1 MNEEWRMVAIHHLLL
16 ALENPADGVDQILK
30 RSTTLLKGTGMD
42 HQLLFAEM
50 TREHRKWAF
59 STKVYGTLYPA
70 IRFYLIV
77 ASGLVAAKEPL
88 TTTPLGELA
97 LWVPV
102 LAVSVPIVTALDTW
116 LKPRDKWRV
125 EPARE
130 DVLRAAAG
138 RFRPSLRRCGPFD
151 ERLE

>member
-1 MNEEWRMVAIHHLLL
+1 
-16 ALENPADGVDQILK
+16 
-30 RSTTLLKGTGMD
+30 MD

-97 LWVPV
+97 QWMPV

-116 LKPRDKWRV
+116 LKPRDKWRGFMRDRDELGELMIRASGA
-125 EPARE
+125 EPE
-130 DVLRAAAG
+130 GAAALESLNAG
-138 RFRPSLRRCGPFD
+138 LAELRRRHRD
-151 ERLE
+151 ENVF

>member
-1 MNEEWRMVAIHHLLL
+1 
-16 ALENPADGVDQILK
+16 
-30 RSTTLLKGTGMD
+30 MD
-42 HQLLFAEM
+42 HQLLLAEM

-88 TTTPLGELA
+88 ATTPLRELA

-102 LAVSVPIVTALDTW
+102 LAVSVSVVTALDTW
-116 LKPRDKWRV
+116 LKPRDKWRGFMRDRDDLAALRIRAGGA
-125 EPARE
+125 EPEISATLE
-130 DVLRAAAG
+130 GLNTGFAT
-138 RFRPSLRRCGPFD
+138 LRRRHRD
-151 ERLE
+151 ENVF